1 MVVQESG
8 SPIRSLSNRW
18 FELLLVTIV
27 LGVTLLAHHLV
38 NVSAVM
44 LHFFYLPVMIAAN
57 YFGRTLAA
65 LTAVFSVLAV
75 AIFSLLAPEHYMTAV
90 GSKATLFLTLG
101 AWAGFLGLNAILVG
115 SLFDQRAA
123 HVKELRQAY
132 LGIVEVLSKYLQ
144 AADQYTKSHSMRVA
158 SLAEA
163 IADKMGMKQAEI
175 ENIRVGSLLHDIGK
189 VEISTRLIQKAAG
202 LTDEERAVMDT
213 HTVQGAE
220 LVSSLGT
227 ILEGAVPIIMHHH
240 DHYSASSKA
249 EGLHGDAIPIGARI
263 VAVADAY
270 DAIVTDRPYRRGRTP
285 EEAVAIIREGTGKQ
299 FDPKVVAAFERVMAT
314 RNEDSDLESSFKG
327 GHAGDGDAG
336 ESELRRLTSVLANT
350 HDGRA
355 SADRLPQSAGVGGP
369 RNGSSN

>member
-1 MVVQESG
+1 MTAHESG
-8 SPIRSLSNRW
+8 SPVRSLSNRW

-27 LGVTLLAHHLV
+27 LGVTLIAHHVV
-38 NVSAVM
+38 NISGLM

-65 LTAVFSVLAV
+65 LTAVFSVLSV
-75 AIFSLLAPEHYMTAV
+75 AIFTMRAPEHYMTTV
-90 GSKATLFLTLG
+90 DSRLTLYLTLG
-101 AWAGFLGLNAILVG
+101 AWAGFLGLNALLVG

-123 HVKELRQAY
+123 HMKELRQAY

-163 IADKMGMKQAEI
+163 IADRMGMKQAEI

-202 LTDEERAVMDT
+202 LTEAEQAEMAT

-240 DHYSASSKA
+240 DHYSSATKA
-249 EGLHGDAIPIGARI
+249 EGRHGEDIPIGARI

-285 EEAVAIIREGTGKQ
+285 EEAVAIIREQSGKQ

-314 RNEDSDLESSFKG
+314 RNEESDQEMNPRGNYLE
-327 GHAGDGDAG
+327 HAVVEA
-336 ESELRRLTSVLANT
+336 ESELRKLTDVLTAA
-350 HDGRA
+350 HDDRATEPQARSREAPA
-355 SADRLPQSAGVGGP
+355 SAAR
-369 RNGSSN
+369 R

>member
-1 MVVQESG
+1 MVSRETG
-8 SPIRSLSNRW
+8 SPIRTLSNRW

-27 LGVTLLAHHLV
+27 LGVVLIAHHVV
-38 NVSAVM
+38 NISGVM

-57 YFGRTLAA
+57 YFGRPLAA

-75 AIFSLLAPEHYMTAV
+75 SIFTMLAPEHYMLTV
-90 GSKATLFLTLG
+90 GTKATLYFTLG
-101 AWAGFLGLNAILVG
+101 AWAGFLGLNALLVG

-123 HVKELRQAY
+123 QQKELRQAY

-158 SLAEA
+158 SLAES
-163 IADKMGMKQAEI
+163 IAEKLGLKQVEI

-202 LTDEERAVMDT
+202 LTEAEQAEMKT

-220 LVSSLGT
+220 LVGSLGT

-240 DHYSASSKA
+240 DHFAASSKA
-249 EGLHGDAIPIGARI
+249 EGKHGEDIPLGARI

-285 EEAVAIIREGTGKQ
+285 EEAVAIIREQSGKQ
-299 FDPKVVAAFERVMAT
+299 FDPRIVAAFERVMAT
-314 RNEDSDLESSFKG
+314 RNEDSDQETGTRHNYLEAAVVG
-327 GHAGDGDAG
+327 A
-336 ESELRRLTSVLANT
+336 ESELRKLTHVLAAA
-350 HDGRA
+350 HDDRA
-355 SADRLPQSAGVGGP
+355 SEPGSKVPVTADTQAD
-369 RNGSSN
+369 